1 MAVAE
6 LVAQISGELDSK
18 AHEVS
23 DALAR
28 IGTDEVVEEMIKLL
42 NHENPDT
49 KFLAARTLG
58 KIENNDAGLA
68 PLLDAIQN
76 KENAAIAGDLFMVL
90 EDFDL
95 SSKYVEIFKHFL
107 NGSFKVSMQAKD
119 LLDHMEFEITPRV
132 IRKAKKHW
140 EHYSNNVKQDEL
152 YDLRK
157 IEVNEMLADLEAFL
171 SEE

>member
-1 MAVAE
+1 MAVTE

-18 AHEVS
+18 AYEVS
-23 DALAR
+23 DTLAR
-28 IGTDEVVEEMIKLL
+28 IGTEEVVEEMIKLL
-42 NHENPDT
+42 SHENSDS

-58 KIENNDAGLA
+58 KIKNNEAGLA
-68 PLLDAIQN
+68 PLLEAIQN
-76 KENAAIAGDLFMVL
+76 KENSVIAGDLFMML

-107 NGSFKVSMQAKD
+107 NGSFKVSTQAKD
-119 LLDHMEFEITPRV
+119 LLDHKEFDITPRV

-157 IEVNEMLADLEAFL
+157 IEVNEMLEDLEAYL
-171 SEE
+171 KEE